1 MNQEETICPR
11 DPQGPMGPMGIR
23 GHIGPQG
30 IQGEPDAG
38 GQHCKCLFSN
48 YKITIKKQL
57 Q

>member
-57 Q
+57 